1 MNKHFTFFIL
11 AVITLL
17 YAAQNISAIEYHF
30 VELGTLGGTESDARD
45 INNSGQV
52 VGSSYTVDAK
62 FSHAFLY
69 QSGIMTDLGVLPGG
83 NSSNASGINDAG
95 QIVGSSNIPN
105 ASAAFIYESGTMQNL
120 TSGMPDIVHSGATKI
135 NNAEQIVGLVYSTTD
150 WYAYIYESGTLTDLG
165 GNAFNAYDINDLG
178 QVVGVTTNTASQT
191 RGFVYD
197 SGTITEIGT
206 LGGDMSA
213 AHGINNVGQIVGY
226 AKTSNGD
233 LHAYLCVMG
242 MLSNLGTLGGPSS
255 AALDINESGQ
265 IVGHSEISPNEFHAF
280 LFENGIMK
288 DLNDFIDPSLDF
300 TAVYG
305 LAIND
310 RGDIVGQGINSD
322 GFRRGFVLYAVPEPT
337 TIFLSLIGAGSLFIK
352 RRMK

>member
-1 MNKHFTFFIL
+1 MNKNFTFFIL

-17 YAAQNISAIEYHF
+17 YTAQNISAVEYHF

-45 INNSGQV
+45 INNSGRV

-83 NSSNASGINDAG
+83 NSSYANGINDAG
-95 QIVGSSNIPN
+95 QIVGSSNTQN
-105 ASAAFIYESGTMQNL
+105 NTAAFIYESGTMQNL
-120 TSGMPDIVHSGATKI
+120 TASMPDIVHSFANQI
-135 NNAEQIVGLVYSTTD
+135 NNTGQIVGYVYSTTD
-150 WYAYIYESGTLTDLG
+150 WYAYIHESGILTDLG
-165 GNAFNAYDINDLG
+165 GNAFNAYGINDFG

-197 SGTITEIGT
+197 SGTITELGT
-206 LGGDMSA
+206 LGGNTSN
-213 AHGINNVGQIVGY
+213 AHGINNAGQIVGD
-226 AKTSNGD
+226 AETSSGD
-233 LHAYLCVMG
+233 FHAYLCVMG
-242 MLSNLGTLGGPSS
+242 MLSDLGTLGGAYSS
-255 AALDINESGQ
+255 ANDINESGQ
-265 IVGHSEISPNEFHAF
+265 IVGLSEVAPSDYHAF
-280 LFENGIMK
+280 LYENGIMK

-300 TAVYG
+300 TALFAYS
-305 LAIND
+305 IND

-322 GFRRGFVLYAVPEPT
+322 GFRRGFVLYAVPEPA
-337 TIFLSLIGAGSLFIK
+337 TIILSLIGAVSLFIK